1 MPRKKR
7 CTYYEYRLL
16 VSPKRRGR
24 KMPVHLG
31 EKFLDSIV
39 ASASRLELEVVGGF
53 YPRPT
58 RINGKGKS
66 AAQRHP
72 APTLIRVD
80 PKSTGK
86 KNKKDSAADLRLF

>member
-24 KMPVHLG
+24 KMPVNLG
-31 EKFLDSIV
+31 EKFLDAII
-39 ASASRLELEVVGGF
+39 ASAAKLELEVVGGF

-58 RINGKGKS
+58 RIDGKGKS
-66 AAQRHP
+66 ALQRHP
-72 APTLIRVD
+72 NPTLVRAE
-80 PKSTGK
+80 PKTATNK
-86 KNKKDSAADLRLF
+86 KKDSAADLRLF